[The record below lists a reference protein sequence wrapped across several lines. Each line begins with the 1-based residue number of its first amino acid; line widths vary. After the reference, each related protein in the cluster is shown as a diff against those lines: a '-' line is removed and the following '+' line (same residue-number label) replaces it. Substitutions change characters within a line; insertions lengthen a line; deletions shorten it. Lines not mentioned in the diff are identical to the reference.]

1 MPKMSKMIR
10 DIGED
15 TLNSFINTFLNEHSD
30 RIIEDWDL
38 VTKKDFNELENRFN
52 ELEKQFN
59 IVSLNFEA
67 LEKRFNEYRGDT
79 NTKVENIKKKLENN
93 ENRLAKLEAQK

>member
-1 MPKMSKMIR
+1 MPKMSKMIK

-15 TLNSFINTFLNEHSD
+15 TLNGLINTFLNEHSD

-38 VTKKDFNELENRFN
+38 VTKKDFNELQ
-52 ELEKQFN
+52 KQFN
-59 IVSLNFEA
+59 VVSLSFEA

-79 NTKVENIKKKLENN
+79 NTKLEKIKKNWKTTKIAWQN
-93 ENRLAKLEAQK
+93 